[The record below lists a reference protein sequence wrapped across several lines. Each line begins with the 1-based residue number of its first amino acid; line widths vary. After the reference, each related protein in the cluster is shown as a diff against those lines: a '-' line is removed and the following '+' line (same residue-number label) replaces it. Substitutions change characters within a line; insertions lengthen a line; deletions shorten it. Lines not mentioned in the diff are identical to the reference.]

1 MVTLIR
7 KKPLTLQGMSR
18 KNDIRRLTNFFC
30 HSLLAVVLLA
40 ASHLPMMGET
50 VDSLYVIFMNAPQN
64 QKVETANTI
73 FMTLFQKQDID
84 TLIQFDKTDKAMIVE
99 AKLHQEMANFYF
111 DKGLYAP
118 SLEAGKR
125 AEGLLASINDDMIK
139 CDVLGTIA
147 NAHFRL
153 GNYEEALDKL
163 LETYRLDKKIGDKA
177 FISSDLNSLAA
188 IYLTV
193 EQPAQGIKYIN
204 EAIAIERRLKRSS
217 HLAIRLGMASELYLL
232 NHESDKAM
240 AAINE
245 AYNIEC
251 QDGRNDKAAV
261 RLVQKAAVLED
272 MSRLDEAKECLLKA
286 IPVIEKANIT
296 YSLAVAYNH
305 LGKIY
310 EKSGNLQDAA
320 ECFKKALEQSI
331 KCGSPMTEREAEYGL
346 WQTSRETDPDVAL
359 LHLERYTA
367 LNDSMQNRIK
377 MAQLHL
383 MGNDP
388 LHEEQNGDNENSQQF
403 SKPMLWCIALLIA
416 TLIAALAAS
425 FFAWRRNKSALKMQR
440 QAQTMRSHFL
450 TNISNAL
457 QNPLT
462 VVMSAGQYLLNG
474 KRASIDENKKTG
486 EMIVQHGNNMLQL
499 INQLLD
505 IDKARTAI
513 DQPDIKQG
521 DIAMFIRMLVEN
533 HAEEA
538 RNKKVILE
546 FNCPLKEIIVVF
558 MPDYIRKIVHSLI
571 ENAIKFTPALGSV
584 TVALDRLDAEN
595 LKLIVKDSGKG
606 IPIYERERIFEPFT
620 QSQNGDDGIV
630 TGVSL
635 SLVNQLVQFMN
646 GTIDVDSELNHGTT
660 FTIVFPVKSPEDNIK
675 GTHEDGHSLAERRIQ
690 PTGIKKQ
697 GMPLVLVV
705 ENNED
710 VAFFIGSL
718 LQNDYELR
726 FAHDGQ
732 EALNNA
738 QELVPALVITNI
750 MMPVMDGKRLIRELR
765 ASPPLYH
772 IPIIAL
778 TSDFSEQERLSCIE
792 AGADVVLVKPFNST
806 ELKLQTRHLIDQRT
820 KLREQLVRTGSSS
833 IDNEKPKT
841 VLAKDDKE
849 FLNRLIDIIH
859 AQMAKDDIDIDHI
872 AAAMSLSPKQ
882 LRMRVMSITGMRPA
896 NYVLQV
902 RLNYA
907 RRLIANDNLTLTAIA
922 NKCGFQ
928 TLSHF
933 SKAFKQQF
941 GMSPIQYRKYQDDP
955 SRLQGNNTP

>member
-1 MVTLIR
+1 
-7 KKPLTLQGMSR
+7 MSR
-18 KNDIRRLTNFFC
+18 KNDIRRLTHFFC
-30 HSLLAVVLLA
+30 HSFLAVVLLA

-50 VDSLYVIFMNAPQN
+50 VDSLYVIFMNAPHN

-84 TLIQFDKTDKAMIVE
+84 TLIQFDKTDKAMMVE

-125 AEGLLASINDDMIK
+125 AEGLLASINDDMMK

-188 IYLTV
+188 IYLTI

-204 EAIAIERRLKRSS
+204 EAIAIERELKRNG

-232 NHESDKAM
+232 NHEPDKAM

-245 AYNIEC
+245 AYNIDRK
-251 QDGRNDKAAV
+251 DGRNDKAAV

-272 MSRLDEAKECLLKA
+272 MSRLDEALDCLQKA
-286 IPVIEKANIT
+286 LPALEKANVT

-305 LGKIY
+305 MGNVY
-310 EKSGNLQDAA
+310 EKLGNLQNAA
-320 ECFKKALEQSI
+320 DCFKKALEQSI
-331 KCGSPMTEREAEYGL
+331 KCGSPMTECKAEYGL
-346 WQTSRETDPDVAL
+346 WLTTREANPNVAL
-359 LHLERYTA
+359 IHLERYTA
-367 LNDSMQNRIK
+367 LNDSMHNRIK

-383 MGNDP
+383 MGTDP
-388 LHEEQNGDNENSQQF
+388 LQDEPNDMSNNNGNI
-403 SKPMLWCIALLIA
+403 SKRMLWCGALLIA
-416 TLIAALAAS
+416 ALIAALAAS
-425 FFAWRRNKSALKMQR
+425 FYAWRRNKSALTMQR
-440 QAQTMRSHFL
+440 QAQNMRSHFL
-450 TNISNAL
+450 ANISNAL

-462 VVMSAGQYLLNG
+462 VVMSAGQYLLEG
-474 KRASIDENKKTG
+474 KRASVDENRKTG

-505 IDKARTAI
+505 IDKARSAI
-513 DQPDIKQG
+513 DQPELKQG

-546 FNCPLKEIIVVF
+546 FKCPLNEIIVVF
-558 MPDYIRKIVHSLI
+558 LPDYIRKIAHSLI
-571 ENAIKFTPALGSV
+571 ENAIKFTPSMGSV
-584 TVALDRLDAEN
+584 TVALDKIDDEN
-595 LKLIVKDSGKG
+595 LKLTVKDTGRG
-606 IPIYERERIFEPFT
+606 IPVEERERIFEPFT
-620 QSQNGDDGIV
+620 QSENGDDGLV

-635 SLVNQLVQFMN
+635 SLVKQLVMFMN

-660 FTIVFPVKSPEDNIK
+660 FTIVFPVKSPEYDVRGI
-675 GTHEDGHSLAERRIQ
+675 HEDGHSLAERRIQ
-690 PTGIKKQ
+690 PTGTKKQ
-697 GMPLVLVV
+697 GLPLVLVV

-750 MMPVMDGKRLIRELR
+750 MMPVMDGKTLIRQLR
-765 ASPPLYH
+765 ASQSLNH

-806 ELKLQTRHLIDQRT
+806 ELKLQTRHLIEQRS

-882 LRMRVMSITGMRPA
+882 LRMRVQSITGMRPA

-907 RRLIANDNLTLTAIA
+907 RRLIANDSLTLTTIA
-922 NKCGFQ
+922 SKCGFQ

-955 SRLQGNNTP
+955 SRLQSNNTP

>member
-1 MVTLIR
+1 
-7 KKPLTLQGMSR
+7 
-18 KNDIRRLTNFFC
+18 
-30 HSLLAVVLLA
+30 
-40 ASHLPMMGET
+40 MMGET
-50 VDSLYVIFMNAPQN
+50 VDSLYVIFMNAPQG
-64 QKVETANTI
+64 QKVETANTV
-73 FMTLFQKQDID
+73 FKALFERQVID
-84 TLIQFDKTDKAMIVE
+84 SLIQFEKSDKAMIVE
-99 AKLHQEMANFYF
+99 AKLHQEMADFYF
-111 DKGLYAP
+111 DRGLYSPA
-118 SLEAGKR
+118 LEAGKR
-125 AEGLLASINDDMIK
+125 AEGLLTSIKDDMMK
-139 CDVLGTIA
+139 CDVLSTIA

-153 GNYEEALDKL
+153 GNYEEALNKL
-163 LETYRLDKKIGDKA
+163 LETYRLDKKIGDDA

-188 IYLTV
+188 IYLTI
-193 EQPAQGIKYIN
+193 EQPVQGIKCIN
-204 EAIAIERRLKRSS
+204 EAIAIERELKRNS
-217 HLAIRLGMASELYLL
+217 HLAIRLGMASELFLL
-232 NHESDKAM
+232 NHEPDKAM
-240 AAINE
+240 TAINE
-245 AYNIEC
+245 AYNIDRK
-251 QDGRNDKAAV
+251 DGRNDKAAV
-261 RLVQKAAVLED
+261 RLVQKAAVLEN
-272 MSRLDEAKECLLKA
+272 MSRFDEAKECLLKA
-286 IPVIEKANIT
+286 LPALEEANIT

-305 LGKIY
+305 LGSIY
-310 EKSGNLQDAA
+310 QKLGNLQDAA
-320 ECFKKALEQSI
+320 DCFKKALEQSI
-331 KCGSPMTEREAEYGL
+331 KCGSPMTECTAEYGL
-346 WQTSRETDPDVAL
+346 WQTSRDANPNVAL

-383 MGNDP
+383 MGDDP
-388 LHEEQNGDNENSQQF
+388 LHEELNDMSDN
-403 SKPMLWCIALLIA
+403 SKSGHISNRMLWCGALLIA
-416 TLIAALAAS
+416 LLIAALAAS
-425 FFAWRRNKSALKMQR
+425 FFAWRRNKSALTMQQ
-440 QAQTMRSHFL
+440 QAQTLRSRFL
-450 TNISNAL
+450 ANIGNAL

-462 VVMSAGQYLLNG
+462 VVMSAGQYLLDG
-474 KRASIDENKKTG
+474 KRASVDENKKTG

-505 IDKARTAI
+505 IDKARSAI

-521 DIAMFIRMLVEN
+521 DIVMFTRMLVEN

-538 RNKKVILE
+538 RNKKVFLE
-546 FNCPLKEIIVVF
+546 FNCPLNELIVVF
-558 MPDYIRKIVHSLI
+558 LPDCIRKIVHCLI
-571 ENAIKFTPALGSV
+571 DNAIKFTPSMGSV
-584 TVALDRLDAEN
+584 TVALDRLDADN
-595 LKLIVKDSGKG
+595 LKLTVKDTGKG
-606 IPIYERERIFEPFT
+606 IPTEERARIFEPFT
-620 QSQNGDDGIV
+620 QSENGDDGIV

-635 SLVNQLVQFMN
+635 TLVKQLVMFMN
-646 GTIDVDSELNHGTT
+646 GTIDVDSELNNGTT
-660 FTIVFPVKSPEDNIK
+660 FSIVFPVKSPDDDVK

-690 PTGIKKQ
+690 PTGSKKQ
-697 GMPLVLVV
+697 GQPLVLVA

-718 LQNDYELR
+718 LQNDYDLR

-738 QELVPALVITNI
+738 QKLVPDLVITNI
-750 MMPVMDGKRLIRELR
+750 MMPVMDGKTLITKLR
-765 ASPPLYH
+765 TSQSLYH

-806 ELKLQTRHLIDQRT
+806 ELKLQVRHLIEQRS
-820 KLREQLVRTGSSS
+820 KLREQLLRTGSSS

-882 LRMRVMSITGMRPA
+882 LRMRVQSITGMRPA

-907 RRLIANDNLTLTAIA
+907 RRLIANDSLTLTSIA
-922 NKCGFQ
+922 SKCGFQ

-955 SRLQGNNTP
+955 SRLQSNNTP